1 MKIIKNFC
9 GVILPIF
16 LLLLMGC
23 SMDPTINHAPDID
36 SIPIIYAFEG
46 VLYTYDVEATDV
58 DGDTLV
64 YSLASSPTG
73 MTINSFSGVISW
85 TPSTAGD
92 YDVTIEVS
100 DGDLFETQSFTI
112 AVAITAEL
120 SPPTGVEAS
129 DLLYDRIEITW
140 NFVAGATHYRVYRAN
155 SLTGAKTAISEW
167 QTGTSYDD
175 TSVTPWTIYYYWVKA
190 ATNSSGDDAS
200 GFSAYDIGIA
210 DSPIPINLSPPYNV
224 SASDLLVNKVQ
235 ITWNTGQYL
244 PIPTEATHY
253 QVYRADNLLAT
264 KTAISDWQTGT
275 SYNDTSVAPWTTYW
289 YWVKAATSSSGD
301 NASDFSSSDTGY
313 AFSIAPL

>member
-1 MKIIKNFC
+1 MKIIKNFYV
-9 GVILPIF
+9 VILPIF

-73 MTINSFSGVISW
+73 MTINSSSGVISW

-140 NFVAGATHYRVYRAN
+140 NFVAGATYYRVYRAT
-155 SLTGAKTAISEW
+155 SLTGAKTAISDW
-167 QTGTSYDD
+167 QTATSYLD
-175 TSVTPWTIYYYWVKA
+175 TSVTPWTAYFYWIKA

-200 GFSAYDIGIA
+200 GFSAYDLGIA

>member
-9 GVILPIF
+9 VLILPIF

-36 SIPIIYAFEG
+36 SIPIIYALDD

-64 YSLASSPTG
+64 YSLASSPIG
-73 MTINSFSGVISW
+73 MTINSSSGVIIW
-85 TPSTAGD
+85 TPSAAGD
-92 YDVTIEVS
+92 YDVAIEVS

-112 AVAITAEL
+112 TVAITAEL

-140 NFVAGATHYRVYRAN
+140 NFVAGATYYQVYRAT
-155 SLTGAKTAISEW
+155 SLTGTKTAISDW
-167 QTGTSYDD
+167 QTATSYLD
-175 TSVTPWTIYYYWVKA
+175 TSVTPWTAYFYWIKA

-200 GFSAYDIGIA
+200 GFSVYDLGIA
-210 DSPIPINLSPPYNV
+210 DSPIPIHLSPPYNV

-313 AFSIAPL
+313 AFSIALL

>member
-1 MKIIKNFC
+1 MDC
-9 GVILPIF
+9 LF
-16 LLLLMGC
+16 LQ
-23 SMDPTINHAPDID
+23 I
-36 SIPIIYAFEG
+36 
-46 VLYTYDVEATDV
+46 
-58 DGDTLV
+58 
-64 YSLASSPTG
+64 
-73 MTINSFSGVISW
+73 
-85 TPSTAGD
+85 
-92 YDVTIEVS
+92 
-100 DGDLFETQSFTI
+100 
-112 AVAITAEL
+112 
-120 SPPTGVEAS
+120 
-129 DLLYDRIEITW
+129 
-140 NFVAGATHYRVYRAN
+140 
-155 SLTGAKTAISEW
+155 
-167 QTGTSYDD
+167 
-175 TSVTPWTIYYYWVKA
+175 KA

-200 GFSAYDIGIA
+200 GFSAYDLGIA

-313 AFSIAPL
+313 AFSIALL